1 MKNTTNLCIFLGL
14 TVSLL
19 AGHAGFCSGVD
30 MSGWE
35 VPKQSSEKI
44 VIPVSE
50 QELLNRV
57 KQTLAAAGGDPAF
70 IKKVV
75 LDEYGT
81 VFISKAIKTGLPVF
95 VRFVAR
101 RVPCGDCH
109 DVFFLYTFDN
119 AQFIDFT
126 PVLISKRYNKKWD
139 SQDIEKVE
147 SRFAGNSIKERVPFN
162 PFVDTITSATMSAKI
177 VFHSMNET
185 STVYKKL
192 AELGYVEK
200 MK

>member
-1 MKNTTNLCIFLGL
+1 MGCTIY
-14 TVSLL
+14 LL
-19 AGHAGFCSGVD
+19 AGQTGFCGGAD

-35 VPKQSSEKI
+35 VPKQSSDTI

-50 QELLNRV
+50 EELLDKAKRA
-57 KQTLAAAGGDPAF
+57 LSAAGGEPSL

-81 VFISKAIKTGLPVF
+81 VFITKAVKSGLPLF

-119 AQFIDFT
+119 KQFFEFI

-139 SQDIEKVE
+139 TQDIAKVE
-147 SRFAGNSIKERVPFN
+147 SRFTGHSIRDRVPFN
-162 PFVDTITSATMSAKI
+162 PFVDAITSATMSSKI
-177 VFHSMNET
+177 VFYSMNET
-185 STVYKKL
+185 YTVYEKL
-192 AELGYVEK
+192 VEMGYIEK
-200 MK
+200 TN